1 MISGKKIGVM
11 NKGVAEIRVKKT
23 YTLRPYQQEAV
34 RKMLRRKN
42 QDGNELVVIA
52 TGGGKSLIIAEFAHK
67 LGKPVLILQPSKELL
82 EQNVKKMLTY
92 VSKEEIGIYSA
103 SMNKH
108 TINTFTFATIG
119 SIYKKP
125 ELFSH
130 FDTVILDECDLLS
143 SKDQDSMYMKFFS
156 QVGHPK
162 VYGLTATPFRMDT
175 FVRKS
180 QYGYIESVTATRLIN
195 RTRNRFWHR
204 VIVNV
209 SYSDLLDEGYLVPLE
224 YIDQTIL
231 QHHQIPKNSGSDFD
245 LDSYVEMIDCQMRS
259 VFSQID
265 SISKDYRSL
274 LIFCSNIAQANQLSR
289 IFGHNSAVVT
299 SNTKKKER
307 NQIINDFRSG
317 KLKMVFNVNVLTV
330 GFDHPSLD
338 CIVMLRPT
346 RSIRLYTQMMGRG
359 TRLADG
365 KDKCTIIDFAGNV
378 RTYGR
383 METLRLEK
391 VDRKWELI
399 SEKGSWH
406 LQVLSSFKIKK

>member
-1 MISGKKIGVM
+1 MSSS
-11 NKGVAEIRVKKT
+11 
-23 YTLRPYQQEAV
+23 YTLRLYQQEAV

-52 TGGGKSLIIAEFAHK
+52 TGGGKSLVIAELAHQ

-82 EQNVKKMLTY
+82 EQNVNKMLSY
-92 VSKEEIGIYSA
+92 VSKDEIGIFSA
-103 SMNKH
+103 SMNSH

-125 ELFSH
+125 ELFAH

-195 RTRNRFWHR
+195 RTRNRFWNR
-204 VIVNV
+204 VIVDV

-245 LDSYVEMIDCQMRS
+245 LDSYVEMIDGVSGSTTKKIAQLAEN
-259 VFSQID
+259 FN
-265 SISKDYRSL
+265 SI
-274 LIFCSNIAQANQLSR
+274 LIFCSTIKQATQFANY
-289 IFGHNSAVVT
+289 FADDADVVT
-299 SNTKKKER
+299 SETKKSKR
-307 NQIINDFRSG
+307 NQIITDFRSG

-365 KDKCTIIDFAGNV
+365 KSKCTIIDFAGNV
-378 RTYGR
+378 ASYGR
-383 METLRLEK
+383 METLQLAKIE
-391 VDRKWELI
+391 RKWELI

-406 LQVLSSFKIKK
+406 MQELNSFRIRR

>member
-1 MISGKKIGVM
+1 MAFI
-11 NKGVAEIRVKKT
+11 
-23 YTLRPYQQEAV
+23 LRPYQQEAV

-42 QDGNELVVIA
+42 QEGNELVVIA
-52 TGGGKSLIIAEFAHK
+52 TGGGKSLIIAEFAHR
-67 LGKPVLILQPSKELL
+67 LEKPVLILQPSKELL
-82 EQNVKKMLTY
+82 EQNANKMLSF
-92 VSKEEIGIYSA
+92 VSKDEVGVFSA
-103 SMNKH
+103 SMNSR

-143 SKDQDSMYMKFFS
+143 SKDYNSMYMQFFR

-175 FVRKS
+175 FVRES
-180 QYGYIESVTATRLIN
+180 SYGYIESVTATRLIN

-209 SYSDLLDEGYLVPLE
+209 NYSDLLNEGYLVPLE

-231 QHHQIPKNSGSDFD
+231 EHHQIPKNSGSDFD
-245 LDSYVEMIDCQMRS
+245 LDSYVEMIDGVSYGTALKIKQYAKQYHS
-259 VFSQID
+259 V
-265 SISKDYRSL
+265 L
-274 LIFCSNIAQANQLSR
+274 VFCSTIKQAAQFADY
-289 IFGHNSAVVT
+289 FGDEAAVVT
-299 SNTKKKER
+299 SQTKKSER
-307 NQIINDFRSG
+307 NRIITDFRSG

-359 TRLADG
+359 TRLAEG
-365 KDKCTIIDFAGNV
+365 KNKCTIIDFAGNV
-378 RTYGR
+378 ATYGR
-383 METLRLEK
+383 METLQLAKIE
-391 VDRKWELI
+391 RKWELI

-406 LQVLSSFKIKK
+406 MQELNSFRIRR

>member
-1 MISGKKIGVM
+1 MS
-11 NKGVAEIRVKKT
+11 T
-23 YTLRPYQQEAV
+23 SFTLRPYQQEAV

-52 TGGGKSLIIAEFAHK
+52 TGGGKSLVIAEFAHQ

-82 EQNVKKMLTY
+82 EQNVNKMLTY
-92 VSKEEIGIYSA
+92 VSKDEIGIFSA
-103 SMNKH
+103 SMNSH

-125 ELFSH
+125 ELFAH

-180 QYGYIESVTATRLIN
+180 PYGYIESVTATRLIN
-195 RTRNRFWHR
+195 RTRNRFWNR
-204 VIVNV
+204 VIVNID
-209 SYSDLLDEGYLVPLE
+209 YNDLVVEDYLVPLVYE
-224 YIDQTIL
+224 DNTIL

-245 LDSYVEMIDCQMRS
+245 LDSYVEMIDGVSGSTAKKIAELTENFYS
-259 VFSQID
+259 V
-265 SISKDYRSL
+265 
-274 LIFCSNIAQANQLSR
+274 LIFCSTIKQATQFANY
-289 IFGHNSAVVT
+289 FADDAAVVT
-299 SNTKKKER
+299 SETKKSER
-307 NQIINDFRSG
+307 NQIITDFRSG

-359 TRLADG
+359 TRLAQG
-365 KDKCTIIDFAGNV
+365 KFICTIVDFAGNV
-378 RTYGR
+378 STYGR
-383 METLRLEK
+383 LETLTLTK
-391 VDRKWELI
+391 IDRKWELI

-406 LQVLSSFKIKK
+406 LKELNSFRIR

>member
-1 MISGKKIGVM
+1 MF
-11 NKGVAEIRVKKT
+11 
-23 YTLRPYQQEAV
+23 TLRPYQKEAV

-42 QDGNELVVIA
+42 QEGNELVVIA
-52 TGGGKSLIIAEFAHK
+52 TGGGKSLVIAEFAYK

-82 EQNVKKMLTY
+82 EQNVNKMLAY
-92 VSKEEIGIYSA
+92 VPKEEIGIFSA
-103 SMNKH
+103 SMNRR

-130 FDTVILDECDLLS
+130 FETVILDECDLLS
-143 SKDQDSMYMKFFS
+143 PKDQESMYMKFFS

-180 QYGYIESVTATRLIN
+180 YGGYLESVTVTRLIN
-195 RTRNRFWHR
+195 RMKNRFWHR

-209 SYSDLLDEGYLVPLE
+209 NYSDLLEDKYLVPLE
-224 YIDQTIL
+224 YEDQTIL
-231 QHHQIPKNSGSDFD
+231 QHNEIPRNSGSDFD
-245 LDSYVEMIDCQMRS
+245 LDRYVEMIDGEMRS
-259 VFSQID
+259 VFNRLD
-265 SISKDYRSL
+265 YVSKKYKSL
-274 LIFCSNIAQANQLSR
+274 LVFCSNIAQATQLAR
-289 IFGHNSAVVT
+289 IFGSNSAVVT
-299 SNTKKKER
+299 SETKKKER
-307 NQIINDFRSG
+307 NKIINDFRSG
-317 KLKMVFNVNVLTV
+317 ELKMVFNVNVLTV

-359 TRLADG
+359 TRLAEG

-378 RTYGR
+378 KTYGR
-383 METLRLEK
+383 LDTLQLEK
-391 VDRKWELI
+391 IDRKWELV

-406 LQVLSSFKIKK
+406 MQELNSFRIRR